1 MANIRASSESLLN
14 ISYIMLVIFFLLSL
28 IILIFFTEMVY
39 LPLRKITAATEQY
52 AAGNLHYE
60 FQVDSED
67 EIGYLA
73 ASLSLM
79 ASEIARAEDNQ
90 KKFIANVSHDFRS
103 PLTSIKGY
111 LEAMLD
117 GTIPPE
123 LHEKYLG
130 IVLNETER
138 LTKLTNSL
146 LTLNNLNMKG
156 MILEKSVFDL
166 NSVIRSTAASFEGTC
181 QQKHIGIEL
190 LLTGDRM
197 PVLADKSKI
206 EQVLYNLLDNAIKFS
221 HPDSAIRIETNEKHG
236 KVFVSVKDSGIG
248 IPKDSLRLIFD
259 RFYKTD
265 LSRGKDKKGTGLGLS
280 ITKEIIQAHNEN
292 INVISTEGVGSEFIF
307 SLQGTDILSHR
318 NADTA
323 LFILHKDFLR
333 DSGTLLAE
341 HNIIVRSDLYIAV
354 NLMRFR
360 RRHPELR
367 RIRLAAYK
375 RRIFFQKVRKI
386 DVAAHIQQIP
396 VIHACAL

>member
-1 MANIRASSESLLN
+1 
-14 ISYIMLVIFFLLSL
+14 
-28 IILIFFTEMVY
+28 
-39 LPLRKITAATEQY
+39 
-52 AAGNLHYE
+52 
-60 FQVDSED
+60 
-67 EIGYLA
+67 
-73 ASLSLM
+73 
-79 ASEIARAEDNQ
+79 
-90 KKFIANVSHDFRS
+90 
-103 PLTSIKGY
+103 
-111 LEAMLD
+111 MLD

-156 MILEKSVFDL
+156 MILEKICFRFKFGHSLYCRFL
-166 NSVIRSTAASFEGTC
+166 RRNLPAEAYRHRA
-181 QQKHIGIEL
+181 

-265 LSRGKDKKGTGLGLS
+265 LPVAKTKREPGWDFPLQ
-280 ITKEIIQAHNEN
+280 KEIIQAHNEN

-307 SLQGTDILSHR
+307 SLPVQDNKRRAGCLTLSSAAGAVLHFPVTLR
-318 NADTA
+318 N
-323 LFILHKDFLR
+323 
-333 DSGTLLAE
+333 DSGAALHTKRSLRSLTGSGNGYPAPSE
-341 HNIIVRSDLYIAV
+341 CGYSSFHTPQGFPPIPALSLPNII
-354 NLMRFR
+354 
-360 RRHPELR
+360 
-367 RIRLAAYK
+367 
-375 RRIFFQKVRKI
+375 
-386 DVAAHIQQIP
+386 
-396 VIHACAL
+396 

>member
-1 MANIRASSESLLN
+1 
-14 ISYIMLVIFFLLSL
+14 
-28 IILIFFTEMVY
+28 MVY

-73 ASLSLM
+73 ASLSWQVRSHAPRITRKNSSPTFLTTS
-79 ASEIARAEDNQ
+79 ALPDFNQ
-90 KKFIANVSHDFRS
+90 RVSGGDAGRNDRQS
-103 PLTSIKGY
+103 S
-111 LEAMLD
+111 
-117 GTIPPE
+117 
-123 LHEKYLG
+123 EKYLG

-259 RFYKTD
+259 RF
-265 LSRGKDKKGTGLGLS
+265 
-280 ITKEIIQAHNEN
+280 
-292 INVISTEGVGSEFIF
+292 
-307 SLQGTDILSHR
+307 
-318 NADTA
+318 
-323 LFILHKDFLR
+323 
-333 DSGTLLAE
+333 
-341 HNIIVRSDLYIAV
+341 
-354 NLMRFR
+354 
-360 RRHPELR
+360 
-367 RIRLAAYK
+367 
-375 RRIFFQKVRKI
+375 
-386 DVAAHIQQIP
+386 
-396 VIHACAL
+396 